1 MRRGGDEPRRSLG
14 PGPGLGFGVLLY
26 NFGILLSSGTFL
38 LSWEDGFST
47 RRLPSVF
54 FSCLSDLSVL
64 ALFWAEGRSF
74 FSWAEVQ
81 IKGVGGKR
89 KARLGRVRKEVRG
102 PGGVMGSQPRR
113 GEGRRCPANEL

>member
-54 FSCLSDLSVL
+54 FFLSFGSERPR
-64 ALFWAEGRSF
+64 A
-74 FSWAEVQ
+74 
-81 IKGVGGKR
+81 I
-89 KARLGRVRKEVRG
+89 LGRG
-102 PGGVMGSQPRR
+102 PLIFLLGGS
-113 GEGRRCPANEL
+113 AN